1 MIRNEKGITLV
12 ILVITV
18 IVLMII
24 ALVSINLGGDTIE
37 EVKEKKNVTELSTV
51 QQAIFQ
57 QFALLES
64 YLEDGIIAEV
74 QTEDVIMREDVNRP
88 ELLLGLRIVDE
99 ETLDEYGFTE
109 YVKKYTDTMTF
120 EEFYYL
126 LDEEDLNELGIKKDE
141 KIENDF
147 SYIVNYSTGEV
158 FDIVNKTYI
167 KAYESNEIEIDNTV
181 IENILKIEEEKYDF
195 TE

>member
-24 ALVSINLGGDTIE
+24 ALVSINFGGDTIE

-109 YVKKYTDTMTF
+109 YLKKMM
-120 EEFYYL
+120 
-126 LDEEDLNELGIKKDE
+126 
-141 KIENDF
+141 
-147 SYIVNYSTGEV
+147 
-158 FDIVNKTYI
+158 
-167 KAYESNEIEIDNTV
+167 
-181 IENILKIEEEKYDF
+181 
-195 TE
+195 

>member
-99 ETLDEYGFTE
+99 ETLEEYGFTE